1 MIGPARLLL
10 ILPATLL
17 AACAG
22 LPSQAPSRASDHS
35 LPAVAVATPAHEAG
49 ASPARESGAAAADTD
64 TWAQLRSTFDMPG
77 CDADPAVLARATR
90 YTRHPRQFEREMR
103 SVLPRLV
110 YVQEVA
116 RNYDVAGEFVLLPWV
131 ESNFRPVGSG
141 PRRQSAGMWQIVP
154 STAGAIGL
162 HLNNQYDGRFDIPA
176 ATHAVMKL
184 LEQYHQQFGDWRVV
198 DYAYNAGEFAVR
210 RVIRAHGLPP
220 AQPTIPDWPIRKV
233 TREHLTKLLAI
244 ACVVRDPQRFAITL
258 PTLPPDERLV
268 QTALPHPMSY
278 QQAAS
283 RAGMSVADLKHLNAG
298 FRGQTMDPGVASYLV
313 LPARHA
319 RRFHDVSLQA
329 ALEDKTEL
337 SQPHSTQVATGMATP
352 PPAMN
357 RTYRVRAGDSLWKI
371 ARDHAVQ
378 VRQLQRWNRLTGS
391 SLKPGQTLVV
401 AAPN

>member
-1 MIGPARLLL
+1 MIGPTRLLL
-10 ILPATLL
+10 MLPAALL

-22 LPSQAPSRASDHS
+22 LPSQAPPPTSQHSSPVVTDATTDKTPGESSASESD
-35 LPAVAVATPAHEAG
+35 PAAPAID
-49 ASPARESGAAAADTD
+49 S
-64 TWAQLRSTFDMPG
+64 WAQLRSTFEMPG

-110 YVQEVA
+110 YVQEAA
-116 RNYDVAGEFVLLPWV
+116 RDYDVAGEFVLLPWV
-131 ESNFRPVGSG
+131 ESNFRPVGAG

-162 HLNNQYDGRFDIPA
+162 HLDSHYDGRFDIPA

-184 LEQYHQQFGDWRVV
+184 LEQYHRQFGDWRLV

-210 RVIRAHGLPP
+210 RVIRTHGLPP
-220 AQPTIPDWPIRKV
+220 VQPTIPDWPIRKV
-233 TREHLTKLLAI
+233 TREHLTRLLAI
-244 ACVVRDPQRFAITL
+244 ACVVRDPQRFDVTL
-258 PTLPPDERLV
+258 PTLSPDERLV

-298 FRGQTMDPGVASYLV
+298 FRRQTIDPGVASYLV
-313 LPARHA
+313 LPARQA

-329 ALEDKTEL
+329 AVEDKTEL
-337 SQPHSTQVATGMATP
+337 SHPHSTQVATGMATP
-352 PPAMN
+352 PQAMN
-357 RTYRVRAGDSLWKI
+357 QTYRVRAGDSLWKI
-371 ARDHAVQ
+371 ARDHAVE
-378 VRQLQRWNRLTGS
+378 VRQLQRWNGLSGS
-391 SLKPGQTLVV
+391 SLRPGQSLIV
-401 AAPN
+401 APPN